1 MGSAK
6 KAVKKVANVGE
17 KAVKETIQDPAKKA
31 YKGFIEE
38 PVDAALEGTGKAIGK
53 VAEGM
58 AGDPPPPEDTSA
70 QDDLMR
76 RQGEE
81 RLSQESE
88 LAKRKALRKRG
99 GKGRA
104 SLLSGSALGVADSS
118 LG

>member
-6 KAVKKVANVGE
+6 KAVKKVSHVAE
-17 KAVKETIQDPAKKA
+17 KAVKETIKDPAKKA
-31 YKGFIEE
+31 YQGFIEE
-38 PVDAALEGTGKAIGK
+38 PVDAALDLTGQAVGEI
-53 VAEGM
+53 AEGM

-70 QDDLMR
+70 QDELG
-76 RQGEE
+76 RQQKEK

-99 GKGRA
+99 GKGRG
-104 SLLSGSALGVADSS
+104 SLLSGSALGVADST